1 MCKLK
6 EEPNLLTS
14 AGGGSEALLV
24 CRRTL
29 AGMVKTHKSMTITPS
44 ELIPPVSGRLI
55 SIEAPLEGIG
65 GSAREGLP
73 MLPSGS
79 PAAKLLG
86 KV

>member
-29 AGMVKTHKSMTITPS
+29 AGMVKKHKSMTVDSPS
-44 ELIPPVSGRLI
+44 VRPTH
-55 SIEAPLEGIG
+55 
-65 GSAREGLP
+65 
-73 MLPSGS
+73 
-79 PAAKLLG
+79 KH
-86 KV
+86 